1 MSMNACSPDSR
12 APTSKLLWI
21 TNLPYGKA
29 DGRPLLLN
37 IICPYPM
44 PATPRPAVIWVHG
57 GGWTAGD
64 RWDGHNDCFCP
75 LLVRHGFVAATIEY
89 RLMPHARFPA
99 QLHDVKAAIRWLRAN
114 TATFPIDP
122 DRIGIWGFSAGACLA
137 ALAGLTGD
145 VPELEG
151 DCGSPGYSSQVQ
163 AVAVGAVPADLLE
176 YRSGDLHDFLID
188 FLAGTPEERADLW
201 RRASPIYHVHK
212 NAPPFLIAHGTRDEL
227 IPFAQ
232 AQRLAAALAA
242 AGGTVELIP
251 IEGVY
256 HNWTTQIEVP
266 EGGER
271 ECDLGPLAL
280 PFFQR
285 HLHP

>member
-1 MSMNACSPDSR
+1 MALQLTGQPI
-12 APTSKLLWI
+12 PLLWI
-21 TNLPYGKA
+21 TSLPYGEA
-29 DGRPLLLN
+29 DGTPLLLN
-37 IICPYPM
+37 VVCPYPM
-44 PATPRPAVIWVHG
+44 PTTPRPAVVWVHG
-57 GGWTAGD
+57 GGWSAGD

-75 LLVRHGFVAATIEY
+75 LLAQHGFFTVTIEY
-89 RLMPHARFPA
+89 RLMPQARFPA

-145 VPELEG
+145 VPALEG
-151 DCGSPGYSSQVQ
+151 NCGSPSYSSRVQ
-163 AVAVGAVPADLLE
+163 AVAVGAAPADFLD
-176 YRSGDLHDFLID
+176 YRSGDLREFLID
-188 FLAGTPEERADLW
+188 FLGGTPDERVELW
-201 RRASPIYHVHK
+201 QCASPIYHVDG

-227 IPFAQ
+227 IPIAQ
-232 AQRLAAALAA
+232 AERLATALTAADV
-242 AGGTVELIP
+242 TVEFIV

-256 HNWTTQIEVP
+256 HNWTTQLEVP
-266 EGGER
+266 AGDER

-280 PFFQR
+280 PFFQK